1 MMYLYVVTNLL
12 ADVGFKGNCYIQESA
27 QTDEANKLTECVCIY
42 NKKSIESKL
51 PSVHLKYIIFV

>member
-1 MMYLYVVTNLL
+1 MYLYVVTNLL

-42 NKKSIESKL
+42 NKKVLSLNSPQFI
-51 PSVHLKYIIFV
+51 